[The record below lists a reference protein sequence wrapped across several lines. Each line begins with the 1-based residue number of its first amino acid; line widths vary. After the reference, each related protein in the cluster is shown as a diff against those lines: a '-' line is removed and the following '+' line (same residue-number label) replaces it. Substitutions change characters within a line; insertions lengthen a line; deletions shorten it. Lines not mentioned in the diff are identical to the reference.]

1 MSGRDRTRLTEPAD
15 PGVVRLVR
23 LENRSGSA
31 SKFYSPIIE
40 EDPGVP
46 GAFRCRA
53 EYGRIGA
60 AITSLVKATG
70 SALTCERALDEL
82 VREKQRGGYTLILDE
97 RGKGTKH
104 AVATTESE
112 PPPAESTPAAPRA
125 ASSENL
131 GDQLER
137 RRREAIWA
145 F

>member
-1 MSGRDRTRLTEPAD
+1 M
-15 PGVVRLVR
+15 VRLVR
-23 LENRSGSA
+23 LENRTGSA

-70 SALTCERALDEL
+70 SALACERALDDL

-97 RGKGTKH
+97 RGKRTEPP
-104 AVATTESE
+104 VASVASE
-112 PPPAESTPAAPRA
+112 PAPAESAPGA
-125 ASSENL
+125 PTHSENL
-131 GDQLER
+131 CDVLER